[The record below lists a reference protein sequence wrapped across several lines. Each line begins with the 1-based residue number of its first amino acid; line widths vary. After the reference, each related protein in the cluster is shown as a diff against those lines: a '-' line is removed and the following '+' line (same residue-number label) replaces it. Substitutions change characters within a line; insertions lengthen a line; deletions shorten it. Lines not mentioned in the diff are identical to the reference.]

1 MNHRSTRFAIYRRKS
16 GAVLIAVEI
25 AITLAILCNAMALI
39 VDRVAWSMRPTG
51 IDEANI
57 FLIYATSVE
66 NPASPA
72 ALQASDLNLL
82 HSIVGVANAYAT
94 NSFPLQGGGWSMDV
108 RLTAEQKTASAHVS
122 YYFGD
127 EQALD
132 TLGVKLISGRNF
144 TASEVVNRDAN
155 TIPPAAEVIITR
167 ALAQK
172 LFPGG
177 DALGKSIYVETNEPV
192 PIVGII
198 DRLQG
203 PFVAATGFNSTFAE
217 SSVLAPYRRLSDS
230 ATYVVRTQPGHLN
243 QALKEAQSRLA
254 DINGSRIISAE
265 SMREVRARA
274 YRGNRSLT
282 LLLAAVSLILV
293 AVTAFGM
300 VGLTSYWVAQ
310 RRRQIGIRR
319 ALGATR
325 LAILR
330 QFQQENLVIAV
341 LGAVAGVTLSVVL
354 NLWLV
359 QHFEMIRIHAVNV
372 AGAAVALILLGQM
385 AVYWPARHAA
395 SVSPAAAVRG
405 AQFRES
411 NR

>member
-1 MNHRSTRFAIYRRKS
+1 MKHRSARFATYRRKS

-25 AITLAILCNAMALI
+25 AITLAILCNAMTLI
-39 VDRVAWSMRPTG
+39 VDRVAWSVRPTG
-51 IDEANI
+51 IDEADI
-57 FLIYATSVE
+57 FIVYATSVE
-66 NPASPA
+66 KPASLA
-72 ALQASDLNLL
+72 ALQASDLSLL
-82 HSIVGVANAYAT
+82 HSIVGVADAYAT
-94 NSFPLQGGGWSMDV
+94 NSFPLQGGGGSMDV
-108 RLTAEQKTASAHVS
+108 RLTPEQKTARAHAS

-127 EQALD
+127 EQTLD
-132 TLGVKLISGRNF
+132 TLGVRLISGRNF
-144 TASEVVNRDAN
+144 TATEVVNRDAN
-155 TIPPAAEVIITR
+155 TIPPAAAVIVTR

-177 DALGKSIYVETNEPV
+177 DALGKSIYLETNEPV

-203 PFVAATGFNSTFAE
+203 PFVAATGFNSTFAQ
-217 SSVLAPYRRLSDS
+217 SSLLTPYRRLADS
-230 ATYVVRTQPGHLN
+230 VTYVVRTQPGHLN
-243 QALKEAQSRLA
+243 QALKEAQSRLGE
-254 DINGSRIISAE
+254 INGSRIISAE
-265 SMREVRARA
+265 SMRDVRSRA
-274 YRGNRSLT
+274 YRGNRSLV
-282 LLLAAVSLILV
+282 LLLATVSLTLV

-330 QFQQENLVIAV
+330 QFQQENLLIAA

-359 QHFEMIRIHAVNV
+359 QHFEMTRVHAVNV
-372 AGAAVALILLGQM
+372 AGAAVALILLGQI
-385 AVYWPARHAA
+385 AVYLPARHAA
-395 SVSPAAAVRG
+395 GISPAAAVRG
-405 AQFRES
+405 AQFREA